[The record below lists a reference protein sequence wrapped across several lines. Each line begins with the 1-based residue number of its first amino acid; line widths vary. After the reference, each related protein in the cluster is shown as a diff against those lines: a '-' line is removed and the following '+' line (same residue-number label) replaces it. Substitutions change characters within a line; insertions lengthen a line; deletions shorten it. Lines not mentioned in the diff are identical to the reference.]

1 MNPWYWVAGGVA
13 AVGAAAILAW
23 RPLRRLGH
31 EVQAERARESF
42 RLQRERLE
50 AKFLDA
56 ARATGKPRGLSWK
69 DGDFESTL
77 TLARDRQTGRLVGF
91 VPVTISFEAI
101 EGGPMESVE
110 AVGNL
115 RNATAVFH
123 FERGHWSTTGQAVF
137 NLNPDEAIE
146 HFRPQF
152 EAVEGR

>member
-1 MNPWYWVAGGVA
+1 MNPWYWVAGA
-13 AVGAAAILAW
+13 AAAGAAAVFTW

-31 EVQAERARESF
+31 EVQVERARESF

-56 ARATGKPRGLSWK
+56 ARATGKPRGLTWK
-69 DGDFESTL
+69 DCDFEKGL
-77 TLARDRQTGRLVGF
+77 TLARDRHTGQLVGL
-91 VPVTISFEAI
+91 VPTTISFEAV
-101 EGGPMESVE
+101 EGGPMEGVE

-123 FERGHWSTTGQAVF
+123 YARGHWTTAGQAVF

-152 EAVEGR
+152 EAVK

>member
-1 MNPWYWVAGGVA
+1 MNPWYWVAAA
-13 AVGAAAILAW
+13 AVAGAAAIFSW

-31 EVQAERARESF
+31 EVQVERARESF

-56 ARATGKPRGLSWK
+56 ARATGKPRGLTWK
-69 DGDFESTL
+69 DCDFESAL
-77 TLARDRQTGRLVGF
+77 TLARERLTGQLVGL
-91 VPVTISFEAI
+91 VPVTIAFEAVV
-101 EGGPMESVE
+101 GGPMEDVE

-115 RNATAVFH
+115 RYASAVFH
-123 FERGHWSTTGQAVF
+123 FARGHWTTAGQAIF

-152 EAVEGR
+152 ERIRA

>member
-1 MNPWYWVAGGVA
+1 MNAWHWIAG
-13 AVGAAAILAW
+13 GAAAATAAVLAW

-42 RLQRERLE
+42 RLQRERME

-56 ARATGKPRGLSWK
+56 ARATGKPRGLNWK
-69 DGDFESTL
+69 DCDFESAL
-77 TLARDRQTGRLVGF
+77 TLARDRHTGKLVGL
-91 VPVTISFEAI
+91 VPVTVSFEAI
-101 EGGPMESVE
+101 VGGPMEGVE

-123 FERGHWSTTGQAVF
+123 FDRGHWTTAGQAVF

-152 EAVEGR
+152 ERIQS

>member
-1 MNPWYWVAGGVA
+1 MNPWYWA
-13 AVGAAAILAW
+13 AGAAIAGIAAIVSW

-31 EVQAERARESF
+31 EVQIERARESF

-56 ARATGKPRGLSWK
+56 ARATGKPRGLTWK
-69 DGDFESTL
+69 DCDFESAL
-77 TLARDRQTGRLVGF
+77 TLARDRHTGQIVGL

-101 EGGPMESVE
+101 EGGPMEGVE

-115 RNATAVFH
+115 RNATGVFH
-123 FERGHWSTTGQAVF
+123 FARGHWATAGQAMF

-152 EAVEGR
+152 EAIK